1 MNFDWWKGVDF
12 SKVTVNHKWIGY
24 DMDIVE
30 KARIF
35 ATAAHAAINQ
45 RRKYTDEPYI
55 VHPKQVAAMV
65 ETAGGT
71 QDMIAAAWLHDVL
84 EDTEVTPEVMRE
96 EFGDSVTDLVLWVT
110 DVSKKE
116 DGNRATRKAIDRQH
130 IAAAPGE
137 AHTIKLC
144 DIISNCSSIMMH
156 DQDFAKVYFEEK
168 RLLLEVLKK
177 GDQGLY
183 NYAERIVLDED

>member
-1 MNFDWWKGVDF
+1 
-12 SKVTVNHKWIGY
+12 
-24 DMDIVE
+24 MDIVE

-35 ATAAHAAINQ
+35 ATAAHAAIDH
-45 RRKYTDEPYI
+45 RRKYTNEPYI
-55 VHPKQVAAMV
+55 VHPRQVAQFV

-71 QDMIAAAWLHDVL
+71 PEMIAAAWMHDVL
-84 EDTEVTPEVMRE
+84 EDTAVTPEAMRE

-130 IAAAPGE
+130 IASAPGE
-137 AHTIKLC
+137 AHTIKLA

-156 DQDFAKVYFEEK
+156 DEDFAKVYFEEK
-168 RLLLEVLKK
+168 RLLLEVLIK
-177 GDQGLY
+177 GNEGLY
-183 NYAERIVLDED
+183 NYATRLVLNED